1 VSRASSGLR
10 YTVSEDFGISTLE
23 SVPKGKR
30 TKNEKLLSTNQRQE
44 AIWETMN
51 VTLKVIK
58 SRRSVRKYKPDQ
70 ISDSE
75 LQAILEA
82 AIRAP
87 NAMNQQ
93 RWHFTVIQN
102 KDVLEKL
109 TDVAR
114 KSMKP
119 GPEPIAKRAASPDFS
134 PFYHAP
140 TVILITGDST
150 SQFTRIDCSLAAQNI
165 VLAAESLNIG
175 SCIMTSPELIFK
187 SEKGRELLKELGV
200 PEGYAHVCTVTLGYK
215 DGASPPA
222 KPRNK
227 EVFTYVK

>member
-1 VSRASSGLR
+1 M
-10 YTVSEDFGISTLE
+10 
-23 SVPKGKR
+23 
-30 TKNEKLLSTNQRQE
+30 NE
-44 AIWETMN
+44 
-51 VTLKVIK
+51 TLKVIN

-102 KDVLEKL
+102 KDVPEKL

-114 KSMKP
+114 ESMKS

-150 SQFTRIDCSLAAQNI
+150 SRFARIDCSLAAQNI

-187 SEKGRELLKELGV
+187 SKRGQELLKELGV
-200 PEGYAHVCTVTLGYK
+200 PEGCTHVCTVTLGYR
-215 DGASPPA
+215 DGDRPPA
-222 KPRNK
+222 RPRNK
-227 EVFTYVK
+227 EVVNYIR